1 MAMTP
6 TSEPSADGVLSNE
19 AILAVVLQAMR
30 NTNLARDA
38 ESQLTVSPDAAIFGP
53 SSPLDSL
60 GLLTLLLDIEEDLQ
74 AAGATVRLSDDRAM
88 SQTRS
93 PFRSVESLVD
103 YIGRIARDS

>member
-1 MAMTP
+1 MTP
-6 TSEPSADGVLSNE
+6 NTGRSVSRVLTDDV
-19 AILAVVLQAMR
+19 ILGVVLQAMR
-30 NTNLARDA
+30 TTNLSRTA
-38 ESQLTVSPDAAIFGP
+38 ESQLSVAPDAAIFGP
-53 SSPLDSL
+53 ASPLDSL

-74 AAGATVRLSDDRAM
+74 TAGAVVRLSDDRAM

>member
-1 MAMTP
+1 MTP
-6 TSEPSADGVLSNE
+6 NSERNVSRVLTDDV
-19 AILAVVLQAMR
+19 ILGVVLQALT
-30 NTNLARDA
+30 NTNLSRTP
-38 ESQLTVSPDAAIFGP
+38 ETQLSVSRDAAIFGP
-53 SSPLDSL
+53 ASPLDSL

-74 AAGATVRLSDDRAM
+74 AAGAVVRLSDDRAM

>member
-1 MAMTP
+1 MTP
-6 TSEPSADGVLSNE
+6 NTGGSVSRVLTDDV
-19 AILAVVLQAMR
+19 ILSVVLQAMR
-30 NTNLARDA
+30 TTNLSRTA
-38 ESQLTVSPDAAIFGP
+38 ESQLSVAPDAAIFGP
-53 SSPLDSL
+53 TSPLDSL

-74 AAGATVRLSDDRAM
+74 AAGAVVRLSDDRAM

>member
-1 MAMTP
+1 MTP
-6 TSEPSADGVLSNE
+6 NTGRGAGRVLTDDV
-19 AILAVVLQAMR
+19 ILGVVLQAMR
-30 NTNLARDA
+30 TTNLSRTA
-38 ESQLTVSPDAAIFGP
+38 ESQLSVSRDAAIFGP
-53 SSPLDSL
+53 ASPLDSL

-74 AAGATVRLSDDRAM
+74 AVGTLVRLSDDRAM